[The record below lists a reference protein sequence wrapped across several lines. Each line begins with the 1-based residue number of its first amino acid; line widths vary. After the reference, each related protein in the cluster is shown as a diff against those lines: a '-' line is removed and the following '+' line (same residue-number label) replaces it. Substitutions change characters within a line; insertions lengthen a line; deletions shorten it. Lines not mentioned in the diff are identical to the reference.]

1 MANESKK
8 DLIKEIRQRRYLNK
22 DFDGLR
28 NDLLSYARTYF
39 PNNIQDFSESSLGG
53 LLMDLA
59 AYVGDVQSYY
69 LDHQYYETFP
79 ETSSEI
85 DNIQRHLRKAGV
97 PIVGAAPAVCSV
109 TFFIRV
115 PATTNGLQPLNEAL
129 PIIKQGTVLRA
140 GNGIEFT
147 LTENIDFSETQEDG
161 SLLATIQVG
170 SKNQNNVP
178 QNYILSLD
186 GICISGKQTTESF
199 SLGSFTPYRRIDL
212 GNPSV
217 TDIISVTDTYGNV
230 YYEVDYLTQD
240 TVYRAVSNVA
250 YDKKQVPENMIPTP
264 APYRFTKDVSLQTR
278 NTTLIMGGG
287 SAATINDDIIPDPS
301 ELALPLY
308 GKTVV
313 PRFTINPG
321 NLLQTTTFG
330 VCAENTTLNV
340 TYRYGGGLSH
350 NVDSGAINT
359 VSTLYIEFPKNPA
372 SNVSS
377 FVRNSLDVINSTP
390 ASGGDEPPTI
400 NALKSRIPAFQAT
413 QGRIVTREDL
423 LARVYTIPSNF
434 GRVYRASIQTNPNN
448 PLAAQ
453 LFVICRDANNLLV
466 VASDSLKKNLVSYL
480 NQYRMISD
488 AIDILDARVINLQIS
503 FQIVTDPSLSKEL
516 VMQTV
521 LNKLKTYTTNLNLNI
536 DQPFILN
543 DIQNVIYNT
552 PGVIS
557 VVSVEVKS
565 LHGVI
570 DSRQYS
576 DENFDVTS
584 FTKRGIIFGPPG
596 SIFEVRYP
604 NYDIIG
610 IAV

>member
-8 DLIKEIRQRRYLNK
+8 ELIKEVRQRRYLNK

-59 AYVGDVQSYY
+59 AYVGDVQSFY

-79 ETSSEI
+79 ETSAEI

-97 PIVGAAPAVCSV
+97 PIVGAAPAVCSI

-115 PATTNGLQPLNEAL
+115 PATSNGLQPLNEAL
-129 PIIKQGTVLRA
+129 PVIKQGTVLRA

-170 SKNQNNVP
+170 SKNQNNIP

-186 GICISGKQTTESF
+186 GVCISGKQTTETF
-199 SLGSFTPYRRIDL
+199 SLGSFIPYRRIDL
-212 GNPSV
+212 GNTSV
-217 TDIISVTDTYGNV
+217 TDIISVVDGFGNV

-264 APYRFTKDVSLQTR
+264 APYRFIKEVSLQTR
-278 NTTLIMGGG
+278 NTSLIMGGG

-308 GKTVV
+308 GKTVL

-330 VCAENTTLNV
+330 VSSENTTLNV

-350 NVDSGAINT
+350 NVDAGSINT
-359 VSTLYIEFPKNPA
+359 VATLYIEFPKNPA
-372 SNVSS
+372 SNVAS
-377 FVRNSLDVINSTP
+377 FVRNSIAVNNEVP

-466 VASDSLKKNLVSYL
+466 IASDSLKKNLVSYL

-488 AIDILDARVINLQIS
+488 AIDILDARVINLQIN

-543 DIQNVIYNT
+543 DVQNVIYNT
-552 PGVIS
+552 PGVVS

-570 DSRQYS
+570 DGRQYS